1 MATRPRL
8 TKMLIATAALVV
20 LVYANQ
26 VGAQSKSA
34 DKKSTFDIR
43 RFSPTPA
50 GTFETFYVTATQP
63 LKHALDVGTL
73 REDTRV
79 LVTETATGKLALLT
93 DQMAFHHLAEGNAG
107 GKDWM
112 VSF

>member
-1 MATRPRL
+1 
-8 TKMLIATAALVV
+8 MLIATIAL
-20 LVYANQ
+20 LGYVYPTGLA
-26 VGAQSKSA
+26 AQSKPSG
-34 DKKSTFDIR
+34 KKASFDIR

-63 LKHALDVGTL
+63 LKEAMEAGTL
-73 REDTRV
+73 KEDTRV
-79 LVTETATGKLALLT
+79 LVTETAAGRLALLT